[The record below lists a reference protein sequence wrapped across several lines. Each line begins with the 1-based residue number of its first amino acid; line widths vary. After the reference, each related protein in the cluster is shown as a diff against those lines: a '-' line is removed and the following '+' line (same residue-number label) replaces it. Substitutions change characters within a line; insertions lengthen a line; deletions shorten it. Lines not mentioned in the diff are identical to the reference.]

1 MTYEQLR
8 AFAAVVESGSFRAA
22 AEKLH
27 KTQSTISSAIANL
40 ERQFSLQLLDRSNY
54 RPTLTPEGKS
64 FYQQA
69 KRLLQES
76 ASLERLGHQL
86 TDGTPPSLSIALSTM
101 SALPEGLSQLRR
113 FCDQH
118 PRLQLNLSTQ
128 HLSGLL
134 EQLDT
139 HQAELAIGPHT
150 GLNQKYEF
158 IEIFKIR
165 ILCVMAA
172 GLLPA
177 GTPQPVS
184 HELLRQKPHIL
195 VADSG
200 SKPFDH
206 VNVIPGGLRWYVNDY
221 VVKQALIKAGMGWA
235 RIPEHMIEN
244 DLRDGSLKP
253 LVVDNFASTS
263 EVPIYL
269 IRLRAATHSQLAQAL
284 WQTLEA
290 QA

>member
-1 MTYEQLR
+1 MTYEQLK

-22 AEKLH
+22 AEQLH
-27 KTQSTISSAIANL
+27 KTQSTISAAIANL
-40 ERQFSLQLLDRSNY
+40 ESQFSLQLLDRSSY

-76 ASLERLGHQL
+76 ESLERLGHQL
-86 TDGTPPSLSIALSTM
+86 TEGTPPSLSIALSTM
-101 SALPEGLSQLRR
+101 SALPEGLSQLKQ

-139 HQAELAIGPHT
+139 HQAELAIGPNT
-150 GLNQKYEF
+150 GLNQKYES

-165 ILCVMAA
+165 ILSVTAP
-172 GLLPA
+172 GLLPPK
-177 GTPQPVS
+177 TEQPIS
-184 HELLRQKPHIL
+184 QDLLRHQPHIL

-244 DLRDGSLKP
+244 DLKDGSLKP
-253 LVVDNFASTS
+253 IQVENFSS
-263 EVPIYL
+263 QSDVPIYL
-269 IRLRAATHSQLAQAL
+269 IRLRSATHSQLAQAL
-284 WQTLEA
+284 WHTLEGKC
-290 QA
+290 

>member
-8 AFAAVVESGSFRAA
+8 AFSAVVESGSFRAA
-22 AEKLH
+22 ADKLH
-27 KTQSTISSAIANL
+27 KTQSTISAAIANL
-40 ERQFSLQLLDRSNY
+40 ENQFSLQLLDRSSY

-76 ASLERLGHQL
+76 EALERLGHQL

-101 SALPEGLSQLRR
+101 SALPEGLSQLKQ
-113 FCDQH
+113 FCEQY
-118 PRLQLNLSTQ
+118 PKLQMNLSTQ

-150 GLNQKYEF
+150 GLTQQYEF

-165 ILCVMAA
+165 LLCVMAP
-172 GLLPA
+172 GLLPEE
-177 GTPQPVS
+177 TSQPVS

-206 VNVIPGGLRWYVNDY
+206 VNVIPGGLRWFVNDY
-221 VVKQALIKAGMGWA
+221 VVKQALIKAGLGWA
-235 RIPEHMIEN
+235 RIPQHMIEN
-244 DLRDGSLKP
+244 DLKDGSLQP
-253 LVVDNFASTS
+253 LIVESFASES

-269 IRLRAATHSQLAQAL
+269 IRLREATHSQLAQTL
-284 WQTLEA
+284 WQTLKPSS
-290 QA
+290 